1 MKDHVE
7 IGHLIKY
14 DVLGV
19 NRDQVL
25 DLETRFKIHTN
36 VSNFQKRAPKPYKL
50 LIFYQFCDNC
60 KIPSCT
66 YYLNEAE
73 MKISMFAHFKEFH
86 ENHKNCKIFYDFGGR
101 CLKNRDACM
110 DFELYFKA
118 HNLVSVHS
126 KSIILGQMTN
136 LNTIFYVV
144 VSVDRF
150 VKTRNSPQFPAEF
163 RNGQ

>member
-66 YYLNEAE
+66 YYLKDAE
-73 MKISMFAHFKEFH
+73 INITMLAHFKE
-86 ENHKNCKIFYDFGGR
+86 
-101 CLKNRDACM
+101 
-110 DFELYFKA
+110 
-118 HNLVSVHS
+118 
-126 KSIILGQMTN
+126 
-136 LNTIFYVV
+136 
-144 VSVDRF
+144 
-150 VKTRNSPQFPAEF
+150 
-163 RNGQ
+163 